1 MRKVVKKVKK
11 PNRKKLIFEADKLW
25 ASIVKSRDGKCIYCG
40 SGRNLNAHHIFTK
53 ARHGNLRWEPDNG
66 VTLCAGC
73 HTFGVHINPAPYMLK
88 IIEYVGNDVMERLRV
103 IAQERPSP
111 LRLNDIQLIVDRLN
125 AEHCLNEP

>member
-1 MRKVVKKVKK
+1 MRKVAKKIKK
-11 PNRKKLIFEADKLW
+11 PNRKKLILEADKLW

-53 ARHGNLRWEPDNG
+53 ARHGNLRWEQDNG

-88 IIEYVGNDVMERLRV
+88 IIEYVGNDVMERLGV

-111 LRLNDIQLIVDRLN
+111 LRLDDIQSVIDKLSGL
-125 AEHCLNEP
+125 

>member
-1 MRKVVKKVKK
+1 MRKVVKKIKK

-40 SGRNLNAHHIFTK
+40 SKHHLNAHHIFTK

-73 HTFGVHINPAPYMLK
+73 HTFGIHINPAPYMLK
-88 IIEYVGNDVMERLRV
+88 IIEYVGNDTMERLRV
-103 IAQERPSP
+103 QAQTKPTP
-111 LRLNDIQLIVDRLN
+111 LRLDDIQSVVDSLQIFVLS
-125 AEHCLNEP
+125 AKQ